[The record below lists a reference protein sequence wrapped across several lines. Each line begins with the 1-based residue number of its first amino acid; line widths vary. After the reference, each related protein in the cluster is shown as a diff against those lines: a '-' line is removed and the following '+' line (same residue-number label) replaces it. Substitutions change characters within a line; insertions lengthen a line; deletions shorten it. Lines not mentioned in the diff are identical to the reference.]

1 MPYSQYRNVGI
12 KRLHDDLRVTIAQLV
27 LLVRSYNCLFRV
39 NATGTKLQLLKGHIL
54 HVHPAKDAIPSYNKK
69 KYQLYLTIKEDPQL
83 QKYDVSIWLAL
94 KIKFEDFRWP
104 LLLKISEHETFEI
117 GGSSS
122 GQDYEGE
129 LCPSTSGNQEQ
140 SDEFDYWKN
149 SYAINN
155 DVLPNEKVSQ
165 ELVDEISQTVDEA
178 KLRKVVDEML
188 RQQCTLRD
196 EHQCKRDPKA
206 PGLPL
211 VNQDLLYLKKGNSRP
226 DKIVLS
232 LHKFPAFIFPDD
244 DIEERTSRWVKKCV
258 KRFNPYARYGV
269 KHWKNPHAK
278 IFYIKNQQAAGKPKE
293 EIYSNSKIVQ
303 IIKTY

>member
-1 MPYSQYRNVGI
+1 MS
-12 KRLHDDLRVTIAQLV
+12 
-27 LLVRSYNCLFRV
+27 
-39 NATGTKLQLLKGHIL
+39 GHIL
-54 HVHPAKDAIPSYNKK
+54 HVHPAKDAIPSTQEQQ
-69 KYQLYLTIKEDPQL
+69 YQLYLTIKDDPQL

-104 LLLKISEHETFEI
+104 LLLKISEYETFEI

-178 KLRKVVDEML
+178 KLQFL
-188 RQQCTLRD
+188 
-196 EHQCKRDPKA
+196 A
-206 PGLPL
+206 PLPGSE
-211 VNQDLLYLKKGNSRP
+211 N
-226 DKIVLS
+226 
-232 LHKFPAFIFPDD
+232 
-244 DIEERTSRWVKKCV
+244 
-258 KRFNPYARYGV
+258 
-269 KHWKNPHAK
+269 
-278 IFYIKNQQAAGKPKE
+278 
-293 EIYSNSKIVQ
+293 
-303 IIKTY
+303 